1 METDLAQLIL
11 AAVISG
17 GVASVLLGLLFR
29 YFFEPRLA
37 RAADAQRSLRERKEQ
52 SLFEVLGPIYMSLER
67 SRRAFERWER
77 RNDYLEGRVVKEANT
92 GIRDL
97 LLAKGHL
104 LPVNLLGHAG
114 DLIEHYDRW
123 LEEYADKREGP
134 NAAEHTSPVYVGP
147 AGYPFP
153 VKAEKAFKDTFAR
166 LRDDLYEGEF

>member
-77 RNDYLEGRVVKEANT
+77 RNDYLEGRVVKEAT
-92 GIRDL
+92 
-97 LLAKGHL
+97 
-104 LPVNLLGHAG
+104 PVSA
-114 DLIEHYDRW
+114 
-123 LEEYADKREGP
+123 
-134 NAAEHTSPVYVGP
+134 TSCSLKVICCPSTCS
-147 AGYPFP
+147 AMR
-153 VKAEKAFKDTFAR
+153 AT
-166 LRDDLYEGEF
+166 